1 MGIVIKQS
9 IKNTIITFIG
19 FAIGAI
25 NVLYM
30 YPVFLGK
37 DYLGLTNY
45 VLSAANI
52 LYPIL
57 SFGIQNTL
65 IKFFNEHNKTEE
77 DLSKYFSYMLLLPL
91 LIIVPFFAIFYLFY
105 EDIALY
111 ESSKNSIVYD
121 FVWEIPLIAL
131 FIGYFEIFY
140 AWLRAHMKSVFGS
153 FVKEVFVRILVTI
166 SLFAVYFDFITL
178 PEFIHSLV
186 LVYGISLLVI
196 IYYANKTKKIQLNK
210 KFPKKTKSIFVFTI
224 FIILSASV
232 ANMLLDIDKYMIN
245 QFLKIENIAF
255 YSLAVYLAMV
265 ISVPQRAMHQITY
278 PITAKL
284 MSENKWQELNE
295 LYKKSSI
302 TLQVIGG
309 LIYIGILINIKQLY
323 AILPDEGYDQ
333 GLFVVFTI
341 GLSKYFDVILG
352 NNNSIIFNSK
362 YYKAVLLLGVLLVFV
377 IVILN
382 LILIPKLGIDGAAL
396 ATLIAIG
403 MYSLAKLLFVV
414 FKMKLFPFT
423 KNNIIS
429 FVITV
434 VLFFGFYYWEF
445 SFHPIIN
452 IGLKSILVSIL
463 YVALHY
469 YFKVSS
475 DINFVIRNT
484 AVKFLKKKSF

>member
-19 FAIGAI
+19 FGIGAV
-25 NVLYM
+25 NVMYM

-37 DYLGLTNY
+37 EYLGLTNY
-45 VLSAANI
+45 ILSAANI

-65 IKFFNEHNKTEE
+65 IKFFNENNKTEE
-77 DLSKYFSYMLLLPL
+77 DLSSYFTYMLLLPL
-91 LIIVPFFAIFYLFY
+91 FVIIPFFCLFFYFY
-105 EDIALY
+105 ENIALY
-111 ESSKNSIVYD
+111 ESTKNAIVFN

-153 FVKEVFVRILVTI
+153 FVKEVFIRILVTI
-166 SLFAVYFDFITL
+166 SLFAVYFKCITL
-178 PEFIHSLV
+178 PEFVHSLV
-186 LVYGISLLVI
+186 LIYGISLLVI
-196 IYYANKTKKIQLNK
+196 IYYANKTKRIQLNK
-210 KFPKKTKSIFVFTI
+210 KLPKQTKEIFVFTI

-265 ISVPQRAMHQITY
+265 ISVPQRAMHQITF

-284 MSENKWQELNE
+284 MSENKWEELNE
-295 LYKKSSI
+295 LYKKSSV

-309 LIYIGILINIKQLY
+309 LIYVGILVNIKQIY
-323 AILPDEGYDQ
+323 EFLPDEGYDK

-362 YYKAVLLLGVLLVFV
+362 YYKMVLFLGVLLVFV
-377 IVILN
+377 VVGLN
-382 LILIPKLGIDGAAL
+382 FIFIPLYGINGAAL

-414 FKMKLFPFT
+414 LKMKLFPFT
-423 KNNIIS
+423 KNTIVSLVLAII
-429 FVITV
+429 T
-434 VLFFGFYYWEF
+434 FGVFYYWDF
-445 SFHPIIN
+445 NFHPFLNII
-452 IGLKSILVSIL
+452 LKSILVTIFYLGLS
-463 YVALHY
+463 Y
-469 YFKVSS
+469 YLKISS
-475 DINFVIRNT
+475 DINFVMNSVFKRIW
-484 AVKFLKKKSF
+484 KK

>member
-9 IKNTIITFIG
+9 IKNTIITFVG
-19 FAIGAI
+19 FGIGAI
-25 NVLYM
+25 NVMYM

-37 DYLGLTNY
+37 EYLGLTNY
-45 VLSAANI
+45 ILSAANI

-65 IKFFNEHNKTEE
+65 IKFFNENNKTEE
-77 DLSKYFSYMLLLPL
+77 DLSRYFTYMLLLPL
-91 LIIVPFFAIFYLFY
+91 FVIIPFFCLFY
-105 EDIALY
+105 YFYDNIALY
-111 ESSKNSIVYD
+111 ESSKNTIVYD
-121 FVWEIPLIAL
+121 YVWEIPLIAL

-153 FVKEVFVRILVTI
+153 FVKEVFVRVLVTI
-166 SLFAVYFDFITL
+166 SLFSVYFKWISL
-178 PEFIHSLV
+178 PEFVHSLV
-186 LVYGISLLVI
+186 IIYGISLLVI
-196 IYYANKTKKIQLNK
+196 IYYANKIKRIQLNK
-210 KFPKKTKSIFVFTI
+210 KLPKQTKQIFVFTI

-284 MSENKWQELNE
+284 MSENKWEELNQ
-295 LYKKSSI
+295 LYKKSSL

-309 LIYIGILINIKQLY
+309 LIYVGILVNIKQLY
-323 AILPDEGYDQ
+323 EILPDEGYDQ

-341 GLSKYFDVILG
+341 GLSKYFDVVLG

-362 YYKAVLLLGVLLVFV
+362 YYKMVLFLGVLLVFV
-377 IVILN
+377 VVGLN
-382 LILIPKLGIDGAAL
+382 FVFIPMYGINGAAL

-414 FKMKLFPFT
+414 LKMNLFPFT
-423 KNNIIS
+423 KN
-429 FVITV
+429 TV
-434 VLFFGFYYWEF
+434 VALFLALVSFGVFYYWDF
-445 SFHPIIN
+445 SFHPLVN
-452 IGLKSILVSIL
+452 IVLKSILVTIFYLGLS
-463 YVALHY
+463 Y

-475 DINFVIRNT
+475 DINFVMNT
-484 AVKFLKKKSF
+484 VFKRILKK

>member
-19 FAIGAI
+19 FGIGAV

-37 DYLGLTNY
+37 EYLGLTNY
-45 VLSAANI
+45 ILSAANI

-65 IKFFNEHNKTEE
+65 IKFFNENNKTEE
-77 DLSKYFSYMLLLPL
+77 DLSRYFTYMLLLPL
-91 LIIVPFFAIFYLFY
+91 FVIIPFFCLFFYFY
-105 EDIALY
+105 ENIALY
-111 ESSKNSIVYD
+111 ESNKNIIVYD

-131 FIGYFEIFY
+131 FMGYFEIFY

-166 SLFAVYFDFITL
+166 SLFAVYFNYITL
-178 PEFIHSLV
+178 TEFVHSLV
-186 LVYGISLLVI
+186 LIYGISLLVI
-196 IYYANKTKKIQLNK
+196 IYYANKTKRIQLNK
-210 KFPKKTKSIFVFTI
+210 KLPKKTKEIFVFTI

-284 MSENKWQELNE
+284 MSENKWEELDE
-295 LYKKSSI
+295 LYKKSSV

-309 LIYIGILINIKQLY
+309 LIYIGILVNIKQIYEL
-323 AILPDEGYDQ
+323 LPDEGYDN

-341 GLSKYFDVILG
+341 GLSKYFDVVLG

-362 YYKAVLLLGVLLVFV
+362 YYKMVLLLGVLLVFV
-377 IVILN
+377 VVGLN
-382 LILIPKLGIDGAAL
+382 LIFIPKH
-396 ATLIAIG
+396 
-403 MYSLAKLLFVV
+403 
-414 FKMKLFPFT
+414 
-423 KNNIIS
+423 
-429 FVITV
+429 
-434 VLFFGFYYWEF
+434 F
-445 SFHPIIN
+445 S
-452 IGLKSILVSIL
+452 
-463 YVALHY
+463 
-469 YFKVSS
+469 
-475 DINFVIRNT
+475 
-484 AVKFLKKKSF
+484 

>member
-9 IKNTIITFIG
+9 IKNTIVTFIG

-65 IKFFNEHNKTEE
+65 IKFFNENNKTEE
-77 DLSKYFSYMLLLPL
+77 DLSSYFSYMLLLPL
-91 LIIVPFFAIFYLFY
+91 LIIIPFFALFY
-105 EDIALY
+105 AFYENIALY
-111 ESSKNSIVYD
+111 ESAKNAIVYD
-121 FVWEIPLIAL
+121 FVWEIPLIAM

-166 SLFAVYFDFITL
+166 SLFGVYFKVITL

-196 IYYANKTKKIQLNK
+196 IYYANKTKKIQLSK
-210 KFPKKTKSIFVFTI
+210 KFPKNTKSIFVFTI

-255 YSLAVYLAMV
+255 YSMAVYLAMV

-295 LYKKSSI
+295 LYKKSSV

-309 LIYIGILINIKQLY
+309 LIYIGILVNIKQLY
-323 AILPDEGYDQ
+323 ALLPDDGYDQ

-362 YYKAVLLLGVLLVFV
+362 YYKAVLVLGVLLVFV
-377 IVILN
+377 IVGLN
-382 LILIPKLGIDGAAL
+382 LIFIPKYGINGAAL

-423 KNNIIS
+423 KNTIVSFIIAL
-429 FVITV
+429 
-434 VLFFGFYYWEF
+434 VLFLGFYFWEF
-445 SFHPIIN
+445 PFYPIVN
-452 IGLKSILVSIL
+452 IGLKSALISVL
-463 YVALHY
+463 YLSLHY

-484 AVKFLKKKSF
+484 VEKFLKIKI

>member
-9 IKNTIITFIG
+9 IKNTIVTFIG

-65 IKFFNEHNKTEE
+65 IKFFNENNKTEE
-77 DLSKYFSYMLLLPL
+77 DLSSYFSYMLLLPL
-91 LIIVPFFAIFYLFY
+91 LIIIPFFAIFYAFY
-105 EDIALY
+105 ENIALY
-111 ESSKNSIVYD
+111 ESAKNSIVYD
-121 FVWEIPLIAL
+121 FVWEIPLIAM

-166 SLFAVYFDFITL
+166 SLFAVYFKFITL

-196 IYYANKTKKIQLNK
+196 IYYANKVKPIQLNK
-210 KFPKKTKSIFVFTI
+210 KFPKNTKSIFVFTI

-295 LYKKSSI
+295 LYKKSSV

-309 LIYIGILINIKQLY
+309 LIYIGILVNIKQLY
-323 AILPDEGYDQ
+323 ALLPDEGYDQ

-362 YYKAVLLLGVLLVFV
+362 YYKAVLVLGVLLVFV
-377 IVILN
+377 IVGLN
-382 LILIPKLGIDGAAL
+382 LIFIPKFGIDGAAL

-423 KNNIIS
+423 KNTIVSFIIAL
-429 FVITV
+429 
-434 VLFFGFYYWEF
+434 VLFLGFYFWEF
-445 SFHPIIN
+445 PFHPIVN
-452 IGLKSILVSIL
+452 IGLKSAIISVL
-463 YVALHY
+463 YLSLHY

-475 DINFVIRNT
+475 DINFVIRNLIG
-484 AVKFLKKKSF
+484 KFFK

>member
-19 FAIGAI
+19 FGIGAV

-37 DYLGLTNY
+37 EYLGLTNY
-45 VLSAANI
+45 ILSAANI

-57 SFGIQNTL
+57 SFAIQNTL
-65 IKFFNEHNKTEE
+65 IKFFHANNKTEE
-77 DLSKYFSYMLLLPL
+77 DLSRYFTYMLLLPL
-91 LIIVPFFAIFYLFY
+91 FVIIPFFCLFFYFY
-105 EDIALY
+105 ENIALY
-111 ESSKNSIVYD
+111 ESNKNIIVYD

-131 FIGYFEIFY
+131 FMGYFEIFY

-153 FVKEVFVRILVTI
+153 FVKEVFVRVLVTI
-166 SLFAVYFDFITL
+166 SLFAVYFNYITL
-178 PEFIHSLV
+178 TEFVHSLV
-186 LVYGISLLVI
+186 LIYGISLLVI
-196 IYYANKTKKIQLNK
+196 IYYTNKTKRIQLNK
-210 KFPKKTKSIFVFTI
+210 KLPKKTKEIFVFTI

-284 MSENKWQELNE
+284 MSENKWEELDE
-295 LYKKSSI
+295 LYKKSSV

-309 LIYIGILINIKQLY
+309 LIYIGILVNIKQIYEL
-323 AILPDEGYDQ
+323 LPDEGYDN

-341 GLSKYFDVILG
+341 GLSKYFDVVLG

-362 YYKAVLLLGVLLVFV
+362 YYKMVLLLGVLLVFV
-377 IVILN
+377 VVGLN
-382 LILIPKLGIDGAAL
+382 LIFIPKYGINGAAL

-403 MYSLAKLLFVV
+403 LYSLAKLLFVV
-414 FKMKLFPFT
+414 LKMKLFPFT
-423 KNNIIS
+423 KNTIVALILTIVS
-429 FVITV
+429 FVV
-434 VLFFGFYYWEF
+434 FYYWDF
-445 SFHPIIN
+445 SFHPFVN
-452 IGLKSILVSIL
+452 IVLKSILVTIFYLGLS
-463 YVALHY
+463 Y
-469 YFKVSS
+469 YLKISS
-475 DINFVIRNT
+475 DINFVINS
-484 AVKFLKKKSF
+484 VFKKFLK

>member
-9 IKNTIITFIG
+9 IKNTIITYIG
-19 FAIGAI
+19 FGIGAI

-45 VLSAANI
+45 ILSAANI

-65 IKFFNEHNKTEE
+65 IKFFNENNKTEE
-77 DLSKYFSYMLLLPL
+77 DLSRYFTYMLLLPL
-91 LIIVPFFAIFYLFY
+91 LVIIPFFCLFY
-105 EDIALY
+105 YFYDNIALY
-111 ESSKNSIVYD
+111 ESAKNKIVYD

-166 SLFAVYFDFITL
+166 SLFAVYFEWISL
-178 PEFIHSLV
+178 PEFVHSLV
-186 LVYGISLLVI
+186 IIYGISLLVI
-196 IYYANKTKKIQLNK
+196 MYYANKTKRIQFNTKL
-210 KFPKKTKSIFVFTI
+210 PKQTKEIFVFTI

-284 MSENKWQELNE
+284 MSENKWQELND
-295 LYKKSSI
+295 LYKKSSV

-309 LIYIGILINIKQLY
+309 LIYIGILVNIKQVY
-323 AILPDEGYDQ
+323 AILPDEGYSQ

-362 YYKAVLLLGVLLVFV
+362 YYKMVLLLGVLLVFV
-377 IVILN
+377 VVGLN
-382 LILIPKLGIDGAAL
+382 LIFIPKYGINGAAL

-403 MYSLAKLLFVV
+403 LYSLAKLLFVV
-414 FKMKLFPFT
+414 LKMKLFPFT
-423 KNNIIS
+423 KKTIVAL
-429 FVITV
+429 VITIAS
-434 VLFFGFYYWEF
+434 FGVFYYWDF
-445 SFHPIIN
+445 NFHPFVNII
-452 IGLKSILVSIL
+452 LKSILVTIFYL
-463 YVALHY
+463 GLCY
-469 YFKVSS
+469 YMKISS
-475 DINFVIRNT
+475 DINFVINS
-484 AVKFLKKKSF
+484 VLKRVFNK

>member
-19 FAIGAI
+19 FGIGAV

-37 DYLGLTNY
+37 EYLGLTNY
-45 VLSAANI
+45 ILSAANI

-65 IKFFNEHNKTEE
+65 IKFFNENNKTEE
-77 DLSKYFSYMLLLPL
+77 DLSRYFTYMLLLPL
-91 LIIVPFFAIFYLFY
+91 FVIIPFFCLFFYFY
-105 EDIALY
+105 ENIALY
-111 ESSKNSIVYD
+111 ESNKNIIVYD

-131 FIGYFEIFY
+131 FMGYFEIFY

-153 FVKEVFVRILVTI
+153 FVKEVFVRVLVTI
-166 SLFAVYFDFITL
+166 SLFAVYFNYITL
-178 PEFIHSLV
+178 TEFVHSLV
-186 LVYGISLLVI
+186 LIYGISLLVI
-196 IYYANKTKKIQLNK
+196 IYYANKTKRIQLNK
-210 KFPKKTKSIFVFTI
+210 KLPKKTKEIFVFTI

-284 MSENKWQELNE
+284 MSENKWEELDE
-295 LYKKSSI
+295 LYKKSSV

-309 LIYIGILINIKQLY
+309 LIYIGILVNIKQIYEL
-323 AILPDEGYDQ
+323 LPDEGYDN

-341 GLSKYFDVILG
+341 GLSKYFDVVLG

-362 YYKAVLLLGVLLVFV
+362 YYKMVLLLGVLLVFV
-377 IVILN
+377 VVGLN
-382 LILIPKLGIDGAAL
+382 LIFIPKYGINGAAL

-403 MYSLAKLLFVV
+403 LYSLAKLLFVV
-414 FKMKLFPFT
+414 LKMKLFPFA
-423 KNNIIS
+423 KNTIVALVLTIVS
-429 FVITV
+429 FGV
-434 VLFFGFYYWEF
+434 FYYWDF
-445 SFHPIIN
+445 SFHPFVNII
-452 IGLKSILVSIL
+452 LKSILVTL
-463 YVALHY
+463 FYVGLSY
-469 YFKVSS
+469 YLKISS
-475 DINFVIRNT
+475 DINFVMNSVFKRI
-484 AVKFLKKKSF
+484 FKK

>member
-9 IKNTIITFIG
+9 IKNTIVTFIG

-65 IKFFNEHNKTEE
+65 IKFFNENNKTEE
-77 DLSKYFSYMLLLPL
+77 DLSSYFSYMLLLPL
-91 LIIVPFFAIFYLFY
+91 LIIIPFFALFY
-105 EDIALY
+105 AFYENIALY
-111 ESSKNSIVYD
+111 ESAKNSIVYD
-121 FVWEIPLIAL
+121 FVWEIPLIAM

-166 SLFAVYFDFITL
+166 SLFAVYFKFITL

-196 IYYANKTKKIQLNK
+196 IYYANKVKPIQLNK
-210 KFPKKTKSIFVFTI
+210 KFPKNTKSIFVFTI

-295 LYKKSSI
+295 LYKKSSV

-309 LIYIGILINIKQLY
+309 LIYIGILVNIKQLY
-323 AILPDEGYDQ
+323 ALLPDEGYDQ

-362 YYKAVLLLGVLLVFV
+362 YYKAVLVLGVLLVFV
-377 IVILN
+377 IVGLN
-382 LILIPKLGIDGAAL
+382 LIFIPKYGIDGAAL

-423 KNNIIS
+423 KNTIVSFIIAL
-429 FVITV
+429 
-434 VLFFGFYYWEF
+434 VLFLGFYFWEF
-445 SFHPIIN
+445 PFHPIVN
-452 IGLKSILVSIL
+452 IGLKSAIISLL
-463 YVALHY
+463 YLSLHY

-484 AVKFLKKKSF
+484 VEKFLKIKI

>member
-1 MGIVIKQS
+1 
-9 IKNTIITFIG
+9 
-19 FAIGAI
+19 
-25 NVLYM
+25 M

-37 DYLGLTNY
+37 EYLGLTNY
-45 VLSAANI
+45 ILSAANI

-65 IKFFNEHNKTEE
+65 IKFFNENNKTEE
-77 DLSKYFSYMLLLPL
+77 DLSRYFTYMLLLPL
-91 LIIVPFFAIFYLFY
+91 FVIIPFFCLFFYFY
-105 EDIALY
+105 ENIALY
-111 ESSKNSIVYD
+111 ESTKNAIVFN

-153 FVKEVFVRILVTI
+153 FVKEVFIRILVSI
-166 SLFAVYFDFITL
+166 SLFAVYFKWITL
-178 PEFIHSLV
+178 PEFVHSLV
-186 LVYGISLLVI
+186 LIYGISLLVI
-196 IYYANKTKKIQLNK
+196 IYYANKTKRIQLNK
-210 KFPKKTKSIFVFTI
+210 KLPKQTKEIFVFTI

-284 MSENKWQELNE
+284 MSENKWEELNE
-295 LYKKSSI
+295 LYKKSSV

-309 LIYIGILINIKQLY
+309 LIYVGILVNIKQIY
-323 AILPDEGYDQ
+323 EFLPDEGYDK

-362 YYKAVLLLGVLLVFV
+362 YYKMVLFLGVLLVFV
-377 IVILN
+377 VVGLN
-382 LILIPKLGIDGAAL
+382 FIFIPMYGINGAAL

-403 MYSLAKLLFVV
+403 MYSFAKLLFVV
-414 FKMKLFPFT
+414 LKMKLFPFT
-423 KNNIIS
+423 KNTIIALGLAIVS
-429 FVITV
+429 FGV
-434 VLFFGFYYWEF
+434 FYYWDF
-445 SFHPIIN
+445 NFHPFVNII
-452 IGLKSILVSIL
+452 LKSILVTIFYLGLS
-463 YVALHY
+463 Y
-469 YFKVSS
+469 YLKISS
-475 DINFVIRNT
+475 DINFVMMSVFKRIF
-484 AVKFLKKKSF
+484 K

>member
-19 FAIGAI
+19 FAIGGI
-25 NVLYM
+25 NNIYM

-45 VLSAANI
+45 ILSAASI
-52 LYPIL
+52 LYPIM

-65 IKFFNEHNKTEE
+65 IKFFNENNKTEAE
-77 DLSKYFSYMLLLPL
+77 LSSYISYMLLLPL
-91 LIIVPFFAIFYLFY
+91 LIVIPFFGLFYLFY
-105 EDIALY
+105 DNIALY
-111 ESSKNSIVYD
+111 ESSKNGIVYD
-121 FVWEIPLIAL
+121 FVWEIPIIAL

-153 FVKEVFVRILVTI
+153 FVKEVFVRILITL
-166 SLFAVYFDFITL
+166 SLFAVYFKWISL
-178 PEFIHSLV
+178 SEFIHSLV

-196 IYYANKTKKIQLNK
+196 IYYANKVKPIQLNK
-210 KFPKKTKSIFVFTI
+210 KFPKNTKSIFVFTI
-224 FIILSASV
+224 LILFSASV

-255 YSLAVYLAMV
+255 YSMAVYLAMV

-284 MSENKWQELNE
+284 ISENKWEELNE
-295 LYKKSSI
+295 LYKKSSV

-309 LIYIGILINIKQLY
+309 LIYIGILVNIKQIYEL
-323 AILPDEGYDQ
+323 LPDEGYDN

-362 YYKAVLLLGVLLVFV
+362 YYKMVLLLGVLLVFV
-377 IVILN
+377 IVGLN
-382 LILIPKLGIDGAAL
+382 LIFIPKYGINGAAL

-403 MYSLAKLLFVV
+403 LYSLAKLFFVV
-414 FKMKLFPFT
+414 LKMKLFPFT
-423 KNNIIS
+423 KNTILAL
-429 FVITV
+429 VITIV
-434 VLFFGFYYWEF
+434 SFGVFYYWDF
-445 SFHPIIN
+445 SFHPFVNII
-452 IGLKSILVSIL
+452 LKSILVSIFYL
-463 YVALHY
+463 GLSY
-469 YFKVSS
+469 YLKISS
-475 DINFVIRNT
+475 DINFVMNSVFKRIF
-484 AVKFLKKKSF
+484 K

>member
-9 IKNTIITFIG
+9 IKNTIVTFIG

-65 IKFFNEHNKTEE
+65 IKFFNENNKTEE
-77 DLSKYFSYMLLLPL
+77 ELSSYFSYMLLLPL
-91 LIIVPFFAIFYLFY
+91 LIIIPFFALFY
-105 EDIALY
+105 AFYENIALY
-111 ESSKNSIVYD
+111 ESAKNNIVYD
-121 FVWEIPLIAL
+121 FVWEIPLIAM

-166 SLFAVYFDFITL
+166 SLFAVYFKFITL
-178 PEFIHSLV
+178 PQFIHSLV
-186 LVYGISLLVI
+186 IVYGISLLVI
-196 IYYANKTKKIQLNK
+196 IYYANKVKPIQLNK
-210 KFPKKTKSIFVFTI
+210 RFPRKTKSIFVFTI

-284 MSENKWQELNE
+284 MSENKWKELNE

-309 LIYIGILINIKQLY
+309 LIYIGILVNIKQLY
-323 AILPDEGYDQ
+323 ALLPDDGYDQ

-362 YYKAVLLLGVLLVFV
+362 YYKAVLVLGVLLVFV
-377 IVILN
+377 IVGLN
-382 LILIPKLGIDGAAL
+382 LIFIPKFGIDGAAL

-423 KNNIIS
+423 KNTILSFLITLALFLGFYFWEFPFHPIVNMGLKSVIIS
-429 FVITV
+429 F
-434 VLFFGFYYWEF
+434 
-445 SFHPIIN
+445 
-452 IGLKSILVSIL
+452 L
-463 YVALHY
+463 YLSLHY

-475 DINFVIRNT
+475 DINFVIRN
-484 AVKFLKKKSF
+484 VLGKVFK

>member
-19 FAIGAI
+19 FGIGAV

-37 DYLGLTNY
+37 EYLGLTNY
-45 VLSAANI
+45 ILSAANI

-65 IKFFNEHNKTEE
+65 IKFFNENNKTEE
-77 DLSKYFSYMLLLPL
+77 DLSRYFTYMLLLPL
-91 LIIVPFFAIFYLFY
+91 FVIIPFFCLFFYFY
-105 EDIALY
+105 ENIALY
-111 ESSKNSIVYD
+111 ESNKNIIVYD

-131 FIGYFEIFY
+131 FMGYFEIFY

-153 FVKEVFVRILVTI
+153 FVKEVFVRVLVTI
-166 SLFAVYFDFITL
+166 SLFAVYFNYITL
-178 PEFIHSLV
+178 TEFVHSLV
-186 LVYGISLLVI
+186 LIYGISLLVI
-196 IYYANKTKKIQLNK
+196 IYYANKTKRIQLNK
-210 KFPKKTKSIFVFTI
+210 KLPKKTKEIFVFTI

-284 MSENKWQELNE
+284 MSENKWLELDE
-295 LYKKSSI
+295 LYKKSSV

-309 LIYIGILINIKQLY
+309 LIYIGILVNIKQIYEL
-323 AILPDEGYDQ
+323 LPDEGYDN

-341 GLSKYFDVILG
+341 GLSKYFDVVLG

-362 YYKAVLLLGVLLVFV
+362 YYKMVLLLGVLLVFV
-377 IVILN
+377 VVGLN
-382 LILIPKLGIDGAAL
+382 LIFIPKYGINGAAL

-403 MYSLAKLLFVV
+403 LYSLAKLLFVV
-414 FKMKLFPFT
+414 LKMKLFPFT
-423 KNNIIS
+423 KNTIVALTLTIVS
-429 FVITV
+429 FGV
-434 VLFFGFYYWEF
+434 FYYWDF
-445 SFHPIIN
+445 SFHPFVN
-452 IGLKSILVSIL
+452 IVLKSILVTIFYLGLS
-463 YVALHY
+463 Y
-469 YFKVSS
+469 YLKISS
-475 DINFVIRNT
+475 DINFVMNSVFERIF
-484 AVKFLKKKSF
+484 K

>member
-19 FAIGAI
+19 FGIGAV

-37 DYLGLTNY
+37 EYLGLTNY
-45 VLSAANI
+45 ILSAANI

-65 IKFFNEHNKTEE
+65 IKFFNENNKTEE
-77 DLSKYFSYMLLLPL
+77 DLSRYFTYMLLLPL
-91 LIIVPFFAIFYLFY
+91 FVIIPFFCLFFYFY
-105 EDIALY
+105 ENIALY
-111 ESSKNSIVYD
+111 ESNKNIIVYD

-131 FIGYFEIFY
+131 FMGYFEIFY

-153 FVKEVFVRILVTI
+153 FVKEVFVRVLVTI
-166 SLFAVYFDFITL
+166 SLFAVYFNYITL
-178 PEFIHSLV
+178 TEFVHSLV
-186 LVYGISLLVI
+186 LIYGISLLVI
-196 IYYANKTKKIQLNK
+196 IYYANKTKRIQLNK
-210 KFPKKTKSIFVFTI
+210 KLPKKTKEIFVFTI

-284 MSENKWQELNE
+284 MSENKWEELDE
-295 LYKKSSI
+295 LYKKSSV

-309 LIYIGILINIKQLY
+309 LIYIGILVNIKQIYEL
-323 AILPDEGYDQ
+323 LPDEGYDN

-341 GLSKYFDVILG
+341 GLSKYFDVVLG

-362 YYKAVLLLGVLLVFV
+362 YYKMVLILGVLLVFV
-377 IVILN
+377 VVGLN
-382 LILIPKLGIDGAAL
+382 LIFIPKYGINGAAL
-396 ATLIAIG
+396 ATLISITL
-403 MYSLAKLLFVV
+403 YSLAKLLFVV
-414 FKMKLFPFT
+414 LKM
-423 KNNIIS
+423 
-429 FVITV
+429 
-434 VLFFGFYYWEF
+434 
-445 SFHPIIN
+445 
-452 IGLKSILVSIL
+452 
-463 YVALHY
+463 
-469 YFKVSS
+469 
-475 DINFVIRNT
+475 
-484 AVKFLKKKSF
+484 

>member
-37 DYLGLTNY
+37 EYLGLTNY

-65 IKFFNEHNKTEE
+65 IKFFNENNKTEE
-77 DLSKYFSYMLLLPL
+77 ELSSYFSYMLLLPL
-91 LIIVPFFAIFYLFY
+91 LIIIPFFALFYLFY
-105 EDIALY
+105 ENIALY
-111 ESSKNSIVYD
+111 ESSKNTIVYD

-153 FVKEVFVRILVTI
+153 FVKEVFVRILVTV
-166 SLFAVYFDFITL
+166 SLFAVYFKFITL
-178 PEFIHSLV
+178 PQFVHSLV

-196 IYYANKTKKIQLNK
+196 IYYANKTKSITLSK

-232 ANMLLDIDKYMIN
+232 SNMLLDIDKYMIN

-284 MSENKWQELNE
+284 ISENKWQELNE
-295 LYKKSSI
+295 LYKKSSV

-309 LIYIGILINIKQLY
+309 LIYIGILVNINQVYK
-323 AILPDEGYDQ
+323 ILPNEGYSQ

-362 YYKAVLLLGVLLVFV
+362 YYKTVLLLGVLLVFV
-377 IVILN
+377 IVGLN
-382 LILIPKLGIDGAAL
+382 LILIPKYGINGAAL

-423 KNNIIS
+423 KKTVIS
-429 FVITV
+429 IAITLA
-434 VLFFGFYYWEF
+434 LFFGFYFWEF
-445 SFHPIIN
+445 PFHPIIN
-452 IGLKSILVSIL
+452 IGLKSVLLSFL
-463 YVALHY
+463 YLALHY

-475 DINFVIRNT
+475 DINFVIRN
-484 AVKFLKKKSF
+484 VFNKVFNKK

>member
-19 FAIGAI
+19 FAIGGI
-25 NVLYM
+25 NNIYM

-45 VLSAANI
+45 ILSAASI
-52 LYPIL
+52 LYPIM

-65 IKFFNEHNKTEE
+65 IKFFNENNKTEAE
-77 DLSKYFSYMLLLPL
+77 LSSYISYMLLLPL
-91 LIIVPFFAIFYLFY
+91 IIVIPFFALFYLFY
-105 EDIALY
+105 DNIALY
-111 ESSKNSIVYD
+111 ESSKNGIVYD
-121 FVWEIPLIAL
+121 FVWEIPIIAL

-153 FVKEVFVRILVTI
+153 FVKEVFVRILITLL
-166 SLFAVYFDFITL
+166 LFAVYFRWITL
-178 PEFIHSLV
+178 SEFIHSLV

-196 IYYANKTKKIQLNK
+196 IYYANKVKPIQLNK
-210 KFPKKTKSIFVFTI
+210 KFPKNTKSIFVFTI
-224 FIILSASV
+224 LILFSASV

-255 YSLAVYLAMV
+255 YSMAVYLAMV

-284 MSENKWQELNE
+284 ISENKWEELNE
-295 LYKKSSI
+295 LYKKSSV
-302 TLQVIGG
+302 TLQLIGG
-309 LIYIGILINIKQLY
+309 LIYIGILVNIKQIYEL
-323 AILPDEGYDQ
+323 LPDEGYEN

-362 YYKAVLLLGVLLVFV
+362 YYKMVLLLGVLLVFV
-377 IVILN
+377 VVGLN
-382 LILIPKLGIDGAAL
+382 LILIPKYGINGAAL

-403 MYSLAKLLFVV
+403 LYSLAKLLFVV
-414 FKMKLFPFT
+414 LKMKLFPFT
-423 KNNIIS
+423 KKTILALIIAVLS
-429 FVITV
+429 FGV
-434 VLFFGFYYWEF
+434 FYYWDF
-445 SFHPIIN
+445 NFNPFIN
-452 IGLKSILVSIL
+452 IVLKSVLVSIFYL
-463 YVALHY
+463 GLSY
-469 YFKVSS
+469 YLKISS
-475 DINFVIRNT
+475 DINFVIT
-484 AVKFLKKKSF
+484 SFFKKVFK

>member
-19 FAIGAI
+19 FAIGGI
-25 NVLYM
+25 NNIYM

-45 VLSAANI
+45 ILSAASI
-52 LYPIL
+52 LYPIM

-65 IKFFNEHNKTEE
+65 IKFFNENNKTEAE
-77 DLSKYFSYMLLLPL
+77 LSSYISYMLLLPL
-91 LIIVPFFAIFYLFY
+91 LIVIPFFGLFYLFY
-105 EDIALY
+105 DNIALY
-111 ESSKNSIVYD
+111 ESSKNGIVYD
-121 FVWEIPLIAL
+121 FVWEIPIIAL

-153 FVKEVFVRILVTI
+153 FVKEVFVRILITL
-166 SLFAVYFDFITL
+166 SLFAVYFKWISL
-178 PEFIHSLV
+178 SEFIHSLV

-196 IYYANKTKKIQLNK
+196 IYYANKVKPIQLNK
-210 KFPKKTKSIFVFTI
+210 KFPKNTKSIFVFTI
-224 FIILSASV
+224 LILFSASV

-255 YSLAVYLAMV
+255 YSMAVYLAMV

-284 MSENKWQELNE
+284 ISENKWEELNE
-295 LYKKSSI
+295 LYKKSSV

-309 LIYIGILINIKQLY
+309 LIYIGILVNIKQIYEL
-323 AILPDEGYDQ
+323 LPDEGYDN

-362 YYKAVLLLGVLLVFV
+362 YYKMVLLLGVLLVFV
-377 IVILN
+377 IVGLN
-382 LILIPKLGIDGAAL
+382 LIFIPKYGINGAAL

-403 MYSLAKLLFVV
+403 LYSLAKLFFVV
-414 FKMKLFPFT
+414 LKMKLFPFT
-423 KNNIIS
+423 KKTIVS
-429 FVITV
+429 FALTIVS
-434 VLFFGFYYWEF
+434 FGVFYFWDF
-445 SFHPIIN
+445 SFHPFVNII
-452 IGLKSILVSIL
+452 LKSILVSIFYL
-463 YVALHY
+463 GLSY
-469 YFKVSS
+469 YLKISS
-475 DINFVIRNT
+475 DINFVMNSVFKRI
-484 AVKFLKKKSF
+484 LKK